1 MADNNSK
8 SIDELQQE
16 IDAVLKER
24 EKRRREL
31 QQEVLTFQDEFKSV
45 KTNIQAADIRLKN
58 ETKAF
63 QEKLEKQKALLES
76 VDASILEKMQQLE
89 KLKEANEKGS
99 SFPAANALVPLVAL
113 GVTAVVVI
121 RQRSLEEEID
131 RIQKEAEAEV
141 RRDLAKAKQQP
152 QGPIAVCF
160 SFCNVAPVMHHFN
173 LHTCLLLLHTFQLLI
188 TGVLLSA
195 AIMFSGLDIDN
206 ANYEAI
212 TRGQGGEEVG
222 QVERKRPSTEQL
234 DSQRKKTLETLAYSV
249 SNVASGIG
257 RAFVQGIKSLN
268 ESGVTES
275 VSNAASSV
283 ARSAIRAID
292 NLPQPKE
299 IPSESNKD
307 KVLIEKAKHA
317 VIQSEKENLKQVLEE
332 MQKQVDSIPTTTEI
346 EKQFKAQVEAPATKP
361 PAVEN
366 SNEKEVKP
374 PSKDSKTTNTVEESR
389 ASPST
394 EKPSKATS
402 SKSDEQA
409 EIPSPKTNQQPVTSA
424 ETTNK
429 EELRPSLSTE
439 KPSKA
444 TSSKSN
450 EQADIPS
457 QTNQQPVTSAET
469 TNKEESRPSLSTETS
484 SKAISTEPNEQA
496 EAAPPKTNDQPLT
509 STETTNK
516 EESRASLSTETPSKA
531 TSTKSEE
538 PAETAPPKTTEQ
550 PITSPEKTNKE
561 KKQAVDIPV
570 DPSSK
575 APAAVANVEA
585 SADSSVKKDD
595 TSSTPQSSEAV
606 PTLATEQS
614 KKVAADTKQQA
625 HQPAPDKAPPSPPT
639 SSPQSSQEAKED
651 PLFKPPTDYISPD
664 DKEKT
669 TKAEVDTKSQE
680 DVSTKSTSSV
690 ESSKTQVVAK
700 KYESLVEKADE
711 ALGRAKRDEASTPV
725 SDWNWDSQCIERI
738 GSNGPCI
745 QSF

>member
-1 MADNNSK
+1 MADNNNSK

-63 QEKLEKQKALLES
+63 QEKMEKQKALLES

-152 QGPIAVCF
+152 QGPIA
-160 SFCNVAPVMHHFN
+160 
-173 LHTCLLLLHTFQLLI
+173 LLI

-234 DSQRKKTLETLAYSV
+234 DSQRKKTLEALANSV

-429 EELRPSLSTE
+429 EESRPSLSTE

-457 QTNQQPVTSAET
+457 QTNHQPVTSAET

-614 KKVAADTKQQA
+614 KKVAADNKQQA

-680 DVSTKSTSSV
+680 EVSTKSTSSV